1 MPDPGLYPRSG
12 PRLTSSPAER
22 TVYEAL
28 RRGLPEGW
36 FAWHSLRVRSDARGE
51 GENDF
56 VLAIPGRGVIVLE
69 VKGGQ
74 MRLED
79 GRWLQNGCRLDENPL
94 DQAHGFKSKLIDVL
108 HGRRLRQVP
117 WIAVACCF
125 PDMTFDA
132 LPPQPNLR
140 GCLLGAQDMPYLA
153 DALPALADR
162 LLQRARFLPSDDWI
176 EAIHALWGEKW
187 IPKISLGRSAALR
200 EAEFVTLDAQQLG
213 LLDLL
218 ADNARVHVR
227 GGAGTGKTLLAIELY
242 RRWSRDGA
250 ALPRLLCWTRPLCL
264 ELKTAGVEDAWTIRE
279 LGAELLARA
288 GRTVQGGDPQ
298 SAWTSETWAHVTR
311 DAVALLEAE
320 PQPHFRVV
328 VDEAQDFDAD
338 DWALVTALAGDQPIW
353 AFGDPEQRFWTDG
366 RTPPPGV
373 FPTRA
378 RLTARYRCPAPLVA
392 FADLYRSEP
401 RNAPDEQ
408 APPSD
413 ALRVVVTVPIE
424 TPASTDPNRGD
435 DAGAD
440 DADPRAA
447 ADAARMAALSAEL
460 DRLLGAGVAPSDIAV
475 LSLAG
480 RAKTRLADGSHI
492 GPHAVV
498 RADDP
503 AAPERLVADT
513 CLRFKG
519 LERPWIL
526 VTELEFANVG
536 YDVRMHIALTRAT
549 VGCTVVATP
558 EELARDPRLHR
569 LEGAPASES

>member
-1 MPDPGLYPRSG
+1 MPEPGLHPRSG
-12 PRLTSSPAER
+12 PRLTSSSAER
-22 TVYEAL
+22 VVYDAL
-28 RRGLPEGW
+28 RRGLPPGW
-36 FAWHSLRVRSDARGE
+36 FAWHSLRVRSDTRGD

-74 MRLED
+74 LRLED
-79 GRWLQNGCRLDENPL
+79 GRWLQNGFPLRENPL
-94 DQAHGFKSKLIDVL
+94 DQAHGFKDKLIDVL
-108 HGRRLRQVP
+108 RRQRLRQVP

-125 PDMTFDA
+125 PETTFDDF
-132 LPPQPNLR
+132 PPQPNLR
-140 GCLLGAQDMPYLA
+140 GCLLGAQDMPYLS
-153 DALPALADR
+153 DALPELADR
-162 LLQRARFLPSDDWI
+162 LLRKGIQLRSDDWI
-176 EAIHALWGEKW
+176 EAIHALWGELW
-187 IPKISLGRSAALR
+187 IPKVSLGRSAALR

-218 ADNARVHVR
+218 LDNARVHVR

-242 RRWSRDGA
+242 RRWSHDGGA
-250 ALPRLLCWTRPLCL
+250 PPLLLCWTRPLCL
-264 ELKTAGVEDAWTIRE
+264 ELKTAGVTDAWTVRE
-279 LGAELLARA
+279 LGADLLARA
-288 GRTVQGGDPQ
+288 GRTMQNGDPPG
-298 SAWTSETWAHVTR
+298 AWTSATWAQVTK
-311 DAVALLEAE
+311 DAVALLAA
-320 PQPHFRVV
+320 QPAPHRRVI

-366 RTPPPGV
+366 RTPPAGL

-392 FADLYRSEP
+392 FADRYRAGYVP
-401 RNAPDEQ
+401 APDDE
-408 APPSD
+408 PPASD
-413 ALRVVVTVPIE
+413 ALRVLVAVPITLAADA
-424 TPASTDPNRGD
+424 TPDGQHAPDEDTAPH
-435 DAGAD
+435 DA
-440 DADPRAA
+440 RAA
-447 ADAARMAALSAEL
+447 AEAARMACLTAEL
-460 DRLLGAGVAPSDIAV
+460 DRLLAAGVAPSDIAV

-480 RAKTRLADGSHI
+480 RAKTRLGDCAHI

-503 AAPERLVADT
+503 GAPEQLVADT

-526 VTELEFANVG
+526 VTELELAPTG

-549 VGCTVVATP
+549 VGCTVIATP
-558 EELARDPRLHR
+558 EELARDPRLS
-569 LEGAPASES
+569 ATPPATS